1 MSNETELKQLVL
13 QYKEVKE
20 LRLKLDKASRELKE
34 GKESELQDRILQH
47 MLESGVQSIHYPEIG
62 RVIRTTKS
70 HYEIVDK
77 EKFAREALYSMLEA
91 DRDGRPVAEA
101 MLAQFRVS
109 KEAFESFI
117 EHSGGGTKIE
127 DCGVSMVD
135 KPELS
140 IRKS

>member
-1 MSNETELKQLVL
+1 MSNETELKELVL
-13 QYKEVKE
+13 EYRKVKE
-20 LRLKLDKASRELKE
+20 LRLKLDKASKELKE

-47 MLESGVQSIHYPEIG
+47 MLEAGVQSIHYPEIG
-62 RVIRTTKS
+62 RIIRTTKS

-77 EKFAREALYSMLEA
+77 EKFAREALYNMLEA

-101 MLAQFRVS
+101 MLTQFRVG
-109 KEAFESFI
+109 KESFESFL
-117 EHSGGGTKIE
+117 EHSGGTKIE
-127 DCGVSMVD
+127 DCGVSVVD

>member
-1 MSNETELKQLVL
+1 MSNETELKELVL
-13 QYKEVKE
+13 EYRKVKE

-47 MLESGVQSIHYPEIG
+47 MLESGVQSIHYPELG
-62 RVIRTTKS
+62 RVIRTVKS

-77 EKFAREALYSMLEA
+77 EKFANEVLDSLLEA
-91 DRDGRPVAEA
+91 HRDGRPLAES

-109 KEAFESFI
+109 KESLEALL
-117 EHSGGGTKIE
+117 EHDSGATLE
-127 DCGVSMVD
+127 ACGVTQVD
-135 KPELS
+135 KAELS

>member
-77 EKFAREALYSMLEA
+77 EKFAREALYNMLEA

-109 KEAFESFI
+109 KESLESLI
-117 EHSGGGTKIE
+117 EHSNGETTLE
-127 DCGVSMVD
+127 QCGVSVVD